1 MRYGIGRCE
10 NPMAEHTH
18 STSRPASGDQRPVLL
33 VEDDV
38 LNAMYTE
45 QVLRRMGLPA
55 RVAGSGRAALEIM
68 ASLPV
73 RAVILDIELPDMD
86 GFEVLRR
93 VREARHWA
101 TSSDV
106 PVFALTGHERAWI
119 KKRDVTG
126 ALSGILSKPISEAA
140 LAEALAPSANA
151 LTGRSLGADTA
162 LAREFASIFLDELPG
177 RLAGLRHA
185 MDTDDLGALARHGHS
200 LKSTTAMVGA
210 TRASIAAM
218 RLEAAAV
225 QGCPE
230 DCRSLVADLERELHA
245 ARTSLDA

>member
-1 MRYGIGRCE
+1 
-10 NPMAEHTH
+10 MAEHTH
-18 STSRPASGDQRPVLL
+18 RSPCTPIPGERPVLL

-45 QVLRRMGLPA
+45 QVLCRMGLPTRIA
-55 RVAGSGRAALEIM
+55 NSGRAALEIM

-86 GFEVLRR
+86 GFAILKR

-101 TSSDV
+101 TASDV
-106 PVFALTGHERAWI
+106 PVFALTGHDRAWI
-119 KKRDVTG
+119 RKRDEAG
-126 ALSGILSKPISEAA
+126 ALSGILAKPLSEAA
-140 LAEALAPSANA
+140 LAEALAPSPKSMDEGLPAAPNPDMDA
-151 LTGRSLGADTA
+151 A
-162 LAREFASIFLDELPG
+162 LAREFATIFLEELPG
-177 RLAGLRHA
+177 RLAGLHQA
-185 MDTDDLGALARHGHS
+185 MDAEDMSTLARHGHS

-218 RLEAAAV
+218 RLEAAAAH
-225 QGCPE
+225 GCTE

-245 ARTSLDA
+245 ARKSLDA

>member
-1 MRYGIGRCE
+1 
-10 NPMAEHTH
+10 MAEHTH
-18 STSRPASGDQRPVLL
+18 STFHSASGDQRPVLL

-106 PVFALTGHERAWI
+106 PVFALTGHERVWI

-140 LAEALAPSANA
+140 LAEALAPSTNA
-151 LTGRSLGADTA
+151 VGGRSSDSLPSGTDAA

-185 MDTDDLGALARHGHS
+185 MDMDDLGALARHGHS

-230 DCRSLVADLERELHA
+230 DCRSLVADLERELFA
-245 ARTSLDA
+245 ARKSLDA